1 MFKPVTPQLNIPQME
16 EATLRSWK
24 IHHIFQKCS
33 ALRQNGPEFVFYEG
47 PPTANGQPS
56 VHHIPARVFK
66 DIFLRYK
73 TMRGYNVVR
82 RGGWDTHGLPVE
94 IAIERKLGFSSKTQI
109 EEYGIDQFNE
119 HCRHSVF
126 EFIKDWERFS
136 DRIAY
141 WIDLDE
147 AYVTYTNEYIESVW
161 WILKSFWD
169 KELLYEGFKVVPY
182 CPRCGTPLSDHEVSM
197 GYRQAVDPSIY
208 VRLPLLEDPSTSLL
222 VWTTTPWT
230 LPGNVA
236 VAVHPDVD
244 YVIVEHTLP
253 KTTDSAQPEFHR
265 EKLILAKDLVK
276 QVFGDEPVE
285 IYESFKGTKLKGLQ
299 YRPLFTFLLPDKPAY
314 YVLMEDFVTTGDGTG
329 LVHIAPAFG
338 AEDMQAALEYDL
350 PILQTITDEGTFIP
364 EVRSWSGKFVKDADQ
379 LIIQDLH
386 DRGLLFHAETYTH
399 TYPFCWR
406 CDTPLLYYARG
417 SWFIRTTQ
425 FKDQLV
431 ELNQRINWYPE
442 HIKDGRFGNWLENNI
457 DWALGRE
464 RYWGTPLP
472 VWQCES
478 CHHQL
483 VVGSVAELSE
493 LAGENLSDLDLHR
506 PFVDEVKF
514 LCPECG
520 DEMQRV
526 PDLIDVWFDSGSMP
540 VAQWHYPFEGQEKF
554 NRQYPADF
562 ICEGVDQTR
571 GWFYSLHTIST
582 MLFEQECFRNV
593 ISLGLFLDA
602 DGRKMS
608 KSRGNDIDPWEIF
621 NMYGADA
628 FRWYLYTSGAPGQD
642 RRFSPDQVEEAVR
655 NFILPLWNVY
665 SFFVTYAILDD
676 WMPDSA
682 LSTDSHL
689 EETQSSVQP
698 TQPVYNNL
706 DRWILSEL
714 HTLVRDVT
722 VALETYDVADATRP
736 IQSFID
742 ILSKW
747 YLRRSRRRFWK
758 SEADADKNAAYTTL
772 YEVLVKTC
780 KLLAPFMPFL
790 AEDLYKNLVCN
801 VDPEAP
807 ESIHLSDWP
816 SFDSGTILE
825 EINDEMRMVIKL
837 ASLGHAARNK
847 ASIKVRQ
854 PLLETAFFLGDKT
867 ARETLEKYS
876 HLLADELNVKQVR
889 LLDSASEVV
898 SYQLNPLPQQ
908 LGQKY
913 QARYPIIR
921 EALLDLDA
929 EEFAPNLLDG
939 EPLFINV
946 EGEQLEILPTEVE
959 LRANALSGFVVATE
973 GAYLA
978 ALKTELTPALFQEG
992 LVRELVR
999 RVQELR
1005 KQGGFDIA
1013 DRIHIYILAT
1023 DGLLEAVNTHRE
1035 YIMNETLAVE
1045 IREGEIPEDAT
1056 TTSVKFS
1063 GESAQIGVSKAAES
1077 SNTSA
1082 QS

>member
-1 MFKPVTPQLNIPQME
+1 MFKPVTSQLNIPQME
-16 EATLRSWK
+16 EAILRSWK

-33 ALRQNGPEFVFYEG
+33 LLHLGGPEFVFYEG

-56 VHHIPARVFK
+56 IHHFPARAFK

-94 IAIERKLGFSSKTQI
+94 IAIERKLGFSSKNQI
-109 EEYGIDQFNE
+109 EEYGIDHFNE
-119 HCRHSVF
+119 LCRDSVF
-126 EFIKDWERFS
+126 EYIKDWERFS

-141 WIDLDE
+141 WIDMDQ
-147 AYVTYTNEYIESVW
+147 AYVTFTNEYIESVW
-161 WILKSFWD
+161 WILKSLWD
-169 KELLYEGFKVVPY
+169 KDLLYEGFKVVPY

-197 GYRQAVDPSIY
+197 GYRQTVDPSVY

-230 LPGNVA
+230 LSGNAA
-236 VAVHPDVD
+236 VAANPNVE
-244 YVIVEHTLP
+244 YVIVEHSLAE
-253 KTTDSAQPEFHR
+253 TTDSAPPEFRH
-265 EKLILAKDLVK
+265 EKLILAKDLVN

-285 IYESFKGTKLKGLQ
+285 IYETFKGTKLKGIQ
-299 YRPLFTFLLPDKPAY
+299 YRPLYTFLLPDKPAY
-314 YVLMEDFVTTGDGTG
+314 FVLMEDFVTTTDGTG
-329 LVHIAPAFG
+329 LVHLAPAFG
-338 AEDMQAALEYDL
+338 AEDMQAALDYDL
-350 PILQTITDEGTFIP
+350 PIIQTVTDEGTFIP
-364 EVRSWSGKFVKDADQ
+364 EVRSWSGKFVKEADQ

-386 DRGLLFHAETYTH
+386 DRGLLFHTETYTH

-425 FKDQLV
+425 FKDRLV
-431 ELNQRINWYPE
+431 ELNQRINWIPE
-442 HIKDGRFGNWLENNI
+442 HIKDGRFGNWLDNNI
-457 DWALGRE
+457 DWVLGRE

-483 VVGSVAELSE
+483 AVGSVAELSN
-493 LAGENLSDLDLHR
+493 LTDENLDELDLHR
-506 PFVDEVKF
+506 PYVDEVIF
-514 LCPECG
+514 PCPECG
-520 DEMQRV
+520 DEMRRV

-540 VAQWHYPFEGQEKF
+540 VAQWHYPFEGQEEFK
-554 NRQYPADF
+554 RQYPADF
-562 ICEGVDQTR
+562 ICEGIDQTR
-571 GWFYSLHTIST
+571 GWFYGLHTIST
-582 MLFEQECFRNV
+582 MLFDQECFRNV

-608 KSRGNDIDPWEIF
+608 KSRGNAIDPWEIF
-621 NMYGADA
+621 NQYGADA
-628 FRWYLYTSGAPGQD
+628 FRWYLYTSGASGQD

-682 LSTDSHL
+682 LLTYSHT
-689 EETQSSVQP
+689 EETHGSKS
-698 TQPVYNNL
+698 TSQPVYNNL
-706 DRWILSEL
+706 DRWLLSEL
-714 HTLVRDVT
+714 HSLVRDVT
-722 VALETYDVADATRP
+722 IALGMFDVGTASRS
-736 IQSFID
+736 IQTFID

-790 AEDLYKNLVCN
+790 AEDIYRNLVCN
-801 VDPEAP
+801 LDSNAP
-807 ESIHLSDWP
+807 ESIHLTDWP
-816 SFDSGTILE
+816 SFDSGIILE
-825 EINDEMRMVIKL
+825 EINAEMRLVMKL

-847 ASIKVRQ
+847 AAIKVRQ
-854 PLLETAFFLGDKT
+854 PLLETAFFLGDST
-867 ARETLEKYS
+867 AREILEKYS
-876 HLLADELNVKQVR
+876 HLLAEELNVKQVR
-889 LLDSASEVV
+889 LLDSASEVF

-913 QARYPIIR
+913 QSRYPAIR
-921 EALLDLDA
+921 EVLLGLNA
-929 EEFAPNLLDG
+929 EEIAPNLLDG
-939 EPLFINV
+939 ESLRIEV
-946 EGEQLEILPTEVE
+946 ESEQIEILPTEIEV
-959 LRANALSGFVVATE
+959 RANALPGFVVATE
-973 GAYLA
+973 GTYLA
-978 ALKTELTPALFQEG
+978 ALKIELTPALFQEG
-992 LVRELVR
+992 LARELVR
-999 RVQELR
+999 RIQELR
-1005 KQGGFDIA
+1005 KQGRFDIA
-1013 DRIHIYILAT
+1013 DRIHLYIQAAEELS
-1023 DGLLEAVNTHRE
+1023 EAVDNHRE

-1045 IREGEIPEDAT
+1045 MYKNMAPEGTT

-1063 GESAQIGVSKAAES
+1063 GVQAHIGIVKAD
-1077 SNTSA
+1077 
-1082 QS
+1082 